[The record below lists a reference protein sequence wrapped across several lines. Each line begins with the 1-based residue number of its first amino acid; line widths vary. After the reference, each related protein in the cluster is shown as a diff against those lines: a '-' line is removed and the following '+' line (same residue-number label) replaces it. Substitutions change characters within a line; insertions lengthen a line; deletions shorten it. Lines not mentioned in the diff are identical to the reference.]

1 MDLAKSRS
9 MVLVL
14 ALTAALVL
22 AVVLAQQ
29 KRALL
34 DRNENLTTR
43 IRYPYPGLYVPAV
56 TLPSVSGDSVLLGQ
70 APPGQVQLLF
80 VFSTTCEFC
89 KASLP
94 AWKQIAAE
102 LAANERVEV
111 VGISIDS
118 VEPTRRYLAEH
129 GIELPVVSFI
139 EPRLLAMYRA
149 GTTPQTLIIDADG
162 RVGYS
167 HLGAVT
173 ELLVID
179 SIINAATTVAARVL
193 AGRPNAGAAR

>member
-1 MDLAKSRS
+1 M
-9 MVLVL
+9 
-14 ALTAALVL
+14 
-22 AVVLAQQ
+22 
-29 KRALL
+29 
-34 DRNENLTTR
+34 
-43 IRYPYPGLYVPAV
+43 

>member
-1 MDLAKSRS
+1 MDLAKIRS
-9 MVLVL
+9 MVLVV
-14 ALTAALVL
+14 ALTAAAVLVVAL
-22 AVVLAQQ
+22 ALQ